1 MDGDGIKD
9 IVTGKTF
16 LAHPFTTGD
25 AGGSGSGGVGNEK
38 TQLYVFKLIRMPTV
52 HWEPH
57 LIDIDTATEKASGVA
72 REFYVRDMNK
82 DGIPDII
89 IASKRGLFVFLGKP

>member
-1 MDGDGIKD
+1 M
-9 IVTGKTF
+9 
-16 LAHPFTTGD
+16 
-25 AGGSGSGGVGNEK
+25 
-38 TQLYVFKLIRMPTV
+38 V

-57 LIDIDTATEKASGVA
+57 LIDIDKPTEKASGVA
-72 REFYVRDMNK
+72 REFHVQDMNK